1 MADVV
6 SQGQVSARVGFIGVG
21 AMGSHMVV
29 RLLAAGHSVT
39 AFDVDDELL
48 RRTADAGATT
58 VSSPGAVARAAD
70 VIFLSLPSPA
80 IVKRVVEEPDGVVSG
95 LLPGAVVVD
104 LSTTDPPTSRAVAA
118 AVHEAGGRYLDAPV
132 SGGIM
137 GASNG
142 TLTLMVGGD
151 GAVLEDVRSLLA
163 CLGERIVHCGPT
175 GTGQTAKLCNNMLCA
190 ANLAAISET
199 FLTGVKAGLEPEVLL
214 EIVRHSSGDS
224 WLLDEWFPS
233 CAFRGDFT
241 PRFKLDLMHKD
252 VSLFAA
258 TAAELDAPT
267 PVCAAAREM
276 FRAAR
281 VAGLGDR
288 DMTALVLVYEQ
299 LAGIQLAER

>member
-1 MADVV
+1 
-6 SQGQVSARVGFIGVG
+6 
-21 AMGSHMVV
+21 MGSHMVA
-29 RLLAAGHSVT
+29 RLLANGHSVT
-39 AFDVDDELL
+39 AYDVDEELL
-48 RRTADAGATT
+48 RRAVDAGASTA
-58 VSSPGAVARAAD
+58 SSPGEVARAAD

-80 IVKRVVEEPDGVVSG
+80 IVERVVEADDGVISG

-104 LSTTDPPTSRAVAA
+104 LSTTDPPTSRGVATS
-118 AVHEAGGRYLDAPV
+118 VHEAGGRYLDAPV

-137 GASNG
+137 GASKG

-151 GAVLEDVRSLLA
+151 AAVLEDVRALLA
-163 CLGERIVHCGPT
+163 CLGERIVHCGPI

-199 FLTGVKAGLEPEVLL
+199 FLTGVKAGLDPEVLL

-233 CAFRGDFT
+233 CALGGDFT

-258 TAAELDAPT
+258 TAAELDAPA

-281 VAGLGDR
+281 AAGLGDR

-299 LAGIQLAER
+299 LAGVELGERVPAP